1 MLHFWFSRSRSL
13 SLAEKHCVVNAE
25 TIGDA
30 YITVSGGP
38 DGSDATT
45 GAANIATFALDAVDV
60 VKRLTFHDGKQIK
73 IRVGVASGPVVAGVI
88 GTVNV
93 PKFTLFGETTARA
106 EEMEKTSLP
115 LQIQCSEETMNL
127 LRSNFR
133 TNNAFQCQRRIEHG
147 KENTWWI
154 TRSPE
159 GSGSYFR
166 DLDDIVPALPKDEVS
181 TDNGTSL
188 TPSYARQSVDSTGTD
203 ENEKYTFGDVGLA
216 SHIQRRSSSM
226 NAFEIIPEGSD
237 IVRGNFEFENHVLS
251 S

>member
-1 MLHFWFSRSRSL
+1 
-13 SLAEKHCVVNAE
+13 LAEKHCVVNAE

-60 VKRLTFHDGKQIK
+60 VKRLKFHDGKQIK

-133 TNNAFQCQRRIEHG
+133 TNNAFQCKRSLERG
-147 KENTWWI
+147 SENTWWI
-154 TRSPE
+154 VRSSE
-159 GSGSYFR
+159 GNGGYLSE
-166 DLDDIVPALPKDEVS
+166 LDDMILAFSTAKDEVS
-181 TDNGTSL
+181 TVNSTTL
-188 TPSYARQSVDSTGTD
+188 TLSDPRQSMNSKGTD
-203 ENEKYTFGDVGLA
+203 ENEKYMLGEDGRIAPHV
-216 SHIQRRSSSM
+216 QRRSSSL
-226 NAFEIIPEGSD
+226 NASEIVEGSH
-237 IVRGNFEFENHVLS
+237 IARGHFEFENELFS
-251 S
+251 E